1 MKNTSLVLFALIT
14 FLACRISNTTKT
26 TSTAYQITKKIPL
39 IGDGFWDYL
48 TVQEATERLFV
59 SHGTQVQVI
68 DLKAGKL
75 LGSIP
80 DTKGVHGIAIATDL
94 GKGFI
99 SCGNDTSV
107 TVFDLA
113 TLAVTGKVKVTGA
126 NPDAILYDPST
137 KQVFTF
143 NHTGKSATAINAVN
157 NKVVATIP
165 LEGEAEFAVTDGEGT
180 IFVNIED
187 KSTIAVISAKT
198 LKVTHNWPLAS
209 GEEPTGLAFDVKNS
223 RLFAVCGNQKM
234 VVLNSKTGKVVQTLP
249 IGEGSDGVVFD
260 PGTGRIYSSN
270 GEGNMTVLE
279 EKTPDAYRV
288 IATVPTQKGARTITL
303 DPKTHRLYLPVA
315 EREEPVGDAR
325 PKIRPGTFVVL
336 EVTEVK

>member
-1 MKNTSLVLFALIT
+1 MKSTIPVLFALLT
-14 FLACRISNTTKT
+14 FFACRTTNNTKT
-26 TSTAYQITKKIPL
+26 ASMAYQITKKIPL
-39 IGDGFWDYL
+39 DGDGFWDYL
-48 TVQEATERLFV
+48 TVEEATERLFV

-68 DLKAGKL
+68 DLITGKL
-75 LGSIP
+75 IGSIP

-99 SCGNDTSV
+99 SCGVDTSV

-113 TLAVTGKVKVTGA
+113 TLAITSKIKVTGA
-126 NPDAILYDPST
+126 NPDAILYDPLT

-143 NHTGKSATAINAVN
+143 NHTGKSATAISAVN

-187 KSTIAVISAKT
+187 KSTIAVISAKS
-198 LKVTHNWPLAS
+198 LKVTHNWPLVS

-234 VVLNSKTGKVVQTLP
+234 VVLNSKTGQVVQTLP
-249 IGEGSDGVVFD
+249 IGEGADGVVFD
-260 PGTGRIYSSN
+260 PGAGRIYSSN

-279 EKTPDAYRV
+279 EKTPDVYQ
-288 IATVPTQKGARTITL
+288 IIDTVPTQKGARTIAL
-303 DPKTHRLYLPVA
+303 NPKTHRLYLSVA

-325 PKIRPGTFVVL
+325 PKVKPGTFVVL
-336 EVTEVK
+336 EMTEVK